1 MSTPKWTVD
10 PYEVTIQGKLPM
22 TRYQDYF
29 VRRLGCPDIELFG
42 LTRHTAHDLIREA
55 LVFYGYDPITAA
67 GLATKIGVGV
77 VSLWGMEYRRNMA
90 TWRGERGW
98 R

>member
-1 MSTPKWTVD
+1 VSTPKWTVD

-29 VRRLGCPDIELFG
+29 VRRLGCPEIELFG

-55 LVFYGYDPITAA
+55 LMFYGHDSNTAA
-67 GLATKIGVGV
+67 GLATKIGTGTVN
-77 VSLWGMEYRRNMA
+77 LWGIEYQRTM
-90 TWRGERGW
+90 TVWRVERGW
-98 R
+98 I